1 MSRLLLALAVA
12 AFAVATLAATGGA
25 ETAPG
30 QGPTIEEEPFPKQTW
45 GEGRRNPTP
54 AQSGIYDFKDFNF
67 GTGITE
73 CPQAR
78 LKKVFG
84 EPFDR
89 REKDRAEVYS
99 DGGDDRRTNEEYSCF
114 PQNET
119 SIDTNPAHGQEKNIV
134 SGINDY
140 RLGGTGA
147 SGFGA
152 SNDNGQ
158 TWYSG
163 IIPFPTINPAGT
175 SQGWL
180 ISGGDPAVVF
190 DRAGVV
196 YYAQIAF
203 NRDDDTNGITVQRST
218 NGGYTWTRAC
228 IVHILA
234 PATTLPGA
242 CGGPGDPR
250 LPGDGMVSF
259 QHDTDR
265 LANGS
270 VPFDDKEYIAAGP
283 RPYNT
288 ATPDPNDRI
297 PAVCY
302 NAGHVVT
309 ACGGRPIS
317 PDRIYVTWTKFT
329 ASGSTIMESHSDD
342 QGRSWSPQQVINGS
356 ASFCVFAA
364 VAGNCDDN
372 QFSTPIVHPDTGIV
386 HVTFEN
392 FNTPDENQYLH
403 VRSTDGGQTWSEPH
417 FITPVF
423 DINYPRS
430 GASNR
435 QDCSARGQQF
445 GRIVY
450 TNSCFRSNSGGN
462 VTIDHRGGAFADDLY
477 LVMADNRNGTVFSSN
492 SDVFLF
498 KSTDGGSTWI
508 GPTRVN
514 NDPSEL
520 TAGNVSITV
529 DPPGDPPPI
538 TFNTGGRDCGRP
550 EGTIGFGALPPA
562 LFEACIGEF
571 GADQWWPWV
580 DINDFG
586 HLNIVFHD
594 RRLDVDSTAGEWP
607 ASRAVPAGR
616 PGNYLVWTWG
626 AQCEVKRAD
635 SRECLAPGAVAI
647 PQPTGPV
654 NPGADPV
661 PGQGAAFLGT
671 LHNFG
676 IQDVPSNF
684 DYCFRAGI
692 FCGDYNNVAV
702 TPNDTKVYAYW
713 TDARNGRSAGGPTSP
728 QAGRNPS
735 CEQADGMMD
744 EYSSLSADAG
754 QKLPREED
762 AMFLVT
768 PCPADATRP

>member
-1 MSRLLLALAVA
+1 MRRLLLALALMGI
-12 AFAVATLAATGGA
+12 AVATIAATGGA
-25 ETAPG
+25 QTGDGDPRVG
-30 QGPTIEEEPFPKQTW
+30 DPFPKQTW

-54 AQSGIYDFKDFNF
+54 NQSGIYDFKDFNF
-67 GTGITE
+67 GTGVTE

-78 LKKVFG
+78 LKKLFG

-89 REKDRAEVYS
+89 RQKDRVEVYS
-99 DGGDDRRTNEEYSCF
+99 DGGDDVRTNEEYFCF

-119 SIDTNPAHGQEKNIV
+119 SIDTNPVHGQEKNIV

-163 IIPFPTINPAGT
+163 IIPFPTINPVGT

-218 NGGYTWTRAC
+218 NGGYTWSRAC
-228 IVHILA
+228 IVHAIP
-234 PATTLPGA
+234 PATDPPNA
-242 CGGPGDPR
+242 CGGAGDPR
-250 LPGDGMVSF
+250 TPGDGAVSF

-265 LANGS
+265 VVNGS

-283 RPYNT
+283 RPFT
-288 ATPDPNDRI
+288 ASTIDDPNARI
-297 PAVCY
+297 AAECFTPQHAPM
-302 NAGHVVT
+302 
-309 ACGGRPIS
+309 ACPPGRPIS
-317 PDRIYVTWTKFT
+317 PDRVYVTWTKFT
-329 ASGSTIMESHSDD
+329 ATASTIMVSYSDD
-342 QGRSWSPQQVINGS
+342 QGRSWSPQRVINGS
-356 ASFCVFAA
+356 APFCAFA
-364 VAGNCDDN
+364 VAGAGACDDN

-403 VRSTDGGQTWSEPH
+403 VRSTDGGHTWSEPH

-423 DINYPRS
+423 DVNYPRA
-430 GASNR
+430 GISNR
-435 QDCSARGQQF
+435 QDCTARGQQG

-498 KSTDGGSTWI
+498 KSTDGGSSWI
-508 GPTRVN
+508 GPSRVN
-514 NDPSEL
+514 NDRSEL
-520 TAGNVSITV
+520 TAGNVTI
-529 DPPGDPPPI
+529 DPPGPLGP
-538 TFNTGGRDCGRP
+538 FETGGRDCGRP
-550 EGTIGFGALPPA
+550 EGFAGFTILPPD
-562 LFEACIGEF
+562 LFQACLGNF

-594 RRLDVDSTAGEWP
+594 RRLDENSTAGEWP
-607 ASRAVPAGR
+607 TSRTIPQGR

-626 AQCEVKRAD
+626 AQCHVTRAD
-635 SRECLAPGAVAI
+635 SRECLAPNAAVIA
-647 PQPTGPV
+647 QPPGV
-654 NPGADPV
+654 SNPGEDPV
-661 PGQGAAFLGT
+661 PGQGAGFLGRF
-671 LHNFG
+671 HNFG
-676 IQDVPSNF
+676 IADFPSNF

-713 TDARNGRSAGGPTSP
+713 TDARNGRSAGGPAGGAGP
-728 QAGRNPS
+728 QPGRNPS
-735 CEQADGMMD
+735 CEQSDGMMD

-754 QKLPREED
+754 QKLPKPED

-768 PCPADATRP
+768 PCPADATQP